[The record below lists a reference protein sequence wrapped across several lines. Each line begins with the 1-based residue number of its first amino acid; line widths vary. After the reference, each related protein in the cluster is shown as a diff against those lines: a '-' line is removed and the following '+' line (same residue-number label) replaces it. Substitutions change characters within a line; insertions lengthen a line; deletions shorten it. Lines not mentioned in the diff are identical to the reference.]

1 MFQIVVDHT
10 WEEHLHKQLQT
21 ECLDGAPVEEV
32 DRLCKISE
40 AAIRSAE
47 RNTSQ
52 ARGPILQPCSAKSS
66 LSLSSHLHIVQ
77 R

>member
-47 RNTSQ
+47 RNTS
-52 ARGPILQPCSAKSS
+52 LFC
-66 LSLSSHLHIVQ
+66 
-77 R
+77 